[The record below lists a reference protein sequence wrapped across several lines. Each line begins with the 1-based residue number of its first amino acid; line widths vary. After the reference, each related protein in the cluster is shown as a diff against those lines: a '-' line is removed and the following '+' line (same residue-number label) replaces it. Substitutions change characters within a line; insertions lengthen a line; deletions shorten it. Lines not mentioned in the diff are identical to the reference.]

1 MPRARTLAL
10 APQLAVTL
18 KMTTFFVP
26 RRGGAPTSENEKTP
40 LSLSLSA
47 STFPI
52 YLRASTT
59 KHTTRSL
66 VIVLKVAINNLFRQ
80 QSDEKCAHGDHDL

>member
-26 RRGGAPTSENEKTP
+26 RRGAYFRERKTP
-40 LSLSLSA
+40 LSALAFS
-47 STFPI
+47 I
-52 YLRASTT
+52 YLLASTT
-59 KHTTRSL
+59 NYILRC
-66 VIVLKVAINNLFRQ
+66 KVNV
-80 QSDEKCAHGDHDL
+80 